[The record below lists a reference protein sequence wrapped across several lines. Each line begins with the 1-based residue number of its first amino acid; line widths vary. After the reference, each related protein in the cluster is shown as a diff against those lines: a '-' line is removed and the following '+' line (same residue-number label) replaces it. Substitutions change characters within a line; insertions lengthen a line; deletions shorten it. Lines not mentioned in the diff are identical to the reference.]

1 MRGVDERTGSVGSAI
16 KYTLGSLEADIRCA
30 IPGIIQSYDPE
41 KGTCTV
47 QCAIRERVSVN
58 GSESEMS
65 IPVLPDV
72 PIVMPRTKDYMLCLY
87 PQKDDECL
95 VVFSD
100 LCIDG
105 WWQSGG
111 EQSQMDNRRHD
122 LSDGFAILAPWS
134 QSRKPDSPLKEEGI
148 RVQNVKNEAYFWL
161 KKDNKI
167 VCSAKKGISHYGQVI
182 IQGENDKV
190 KIEFEEED
198 IKVTCKNLKVDTE
211 EKVEI
216 NAKEGVTINSKQ
228 GITLAAEKA
237 ISISGDTGVSISSGD
252 ALEISSTKDMTID
265 SKLKMDL
272 HSTADLSIKSDAKVT
287 IDSPEINLNGG
298 GLKIDGSPYM
308 AHTHTAP
315 DGGGTT
321 SGVN

>member
-148 RVQNVKNEAYFWL
+148 RVQNVKNKAYFWI
-161 KKDNKI
+161 KKNNVI
-167 VCSAKKGISHYGQVI
+167 VCSATGGISHYGQVI
-182 IQGENDKV
+182 IQGKNENVYIK
-190 KIEFEEED
+190 FEDED
-198 IKVTCKNLKVDTE
+198 IQIKCKNLKVETV
-211 EKVEI
+211 EKI
-216 NAKEGVTINSKQ
+216 DIQALQ
-228 GITLAAEKA
+228 DIT
-237 ISISGDTGVSISSGD
+237 VSS
-252 ALEISSTKDMTID
+252 L
-265 SKLKMDL
+265 
-272 HSTADLSIKSDAKVT
+272 LSIKIEALTTLDLKSTAAMTLDATGPLTMKSAAATTVSGST
-287 IDSPEINLNGG
+287 IDLNGT
-298 GLKIDGSPYM
+298 LRINGSPYLT
-308 AHTHTAP
+308 HTHIAP

>member
-16 KYTLGSLEADIRCA
+16 KYTLGSLEADIRCP

-47 QCAIRERVSVN
+47 QCAIRERVSVI

-148 RVQNVKNEAYFWL
+148 RVQNVKNKAYFWI
-161 KKDNKI
+161 KKNNVI
-167 VCSAKKGISHYGQVI
+167 VCSATGGISHHGQVI
-182 IQGENDKV
+182 IQGKNENVYIK
-190 KIEFEEED
+190 FEDED
-198 IKVTCKNLKVDTE
+198 IQIKCKNLKVETV
-211 EKVEI
+211 EKI
-216 NAKEGVTINSKQ
+216 DIQALQ
-228 GITLAAEKA
+228 DIT
-237 ISISGDTGVSISSGD
+237 VSS
-252 ALEISSTKDMTID
+252 L
-265 SKLKMDL
+265 
-272 HSTADLSIKSDAKVT
+272 LSIKIEALTTLDLKSTAAMTLDATGPLTMKSAAATTVSGST
-287 IDSPEINLNGG
+287 IDLNGT
-298 GLKIDGSPYM
+298 LRINGSPYL

>member
-30 IPGIIQSYDPE
+30 IPGIIQSYDPD

-47 QCAIRERVSVN
+47 QCAIREKVSVN
-58 GSESEMS
+58 GSEQEMS

-95 VVFSD
+95 VIFSD

-134 QSRKPDSPLKEEGI
+134 QTRKPDSPLKEEGI
-148 RVQNVKNEAYFWL
+148 RVQNVKNKAYFWI
-161 KKDNKI
+161 KKNNVI
-167 VCSAKKGISHYGQVI
+167 VCSATGGISNYGQVI
-182 IQGENDKV
+182 IQGKNENVYIK
-190 KIEFEEED
+190 FEDED
-198 IKVTCKNLKVDTE
+198 IQIKCKNLKIETV
-211 EKVEI
+211 EKI
-216 NAKEGVTINSKQ
+216 DIQALQ
-228 GITLAAEKA
+228 DIT
-237 ISISGDTGVSISSGD
+237 ISS
-252 ALEISSTKDMTID
+252 L
-265 SKLKMDL
+265 
-272 HSTADLSIKSDAKVT
+272 LSIKIEALTTLDLKSTAAMTLDATGPLTMKSAAATTVAGST
-287 IDSPEINLNGG
+287 IDLNGT
-298 GLKIDGSPYM
+298 LRINGSPYLS
-308 AHTHTAP
+308 HTHTAP